1 MIAACRAAN
10 STSPAVA
17 GKLRGLLGYVT
28 GLSSNGRA
36 ALQPLSAH
44 QYGHSCLSEASMD
57 CVIRGIDRRPE
68 KATVFIRRL
77 MEASAASSPR
87 PRSCR
92 LLRFF
97 PNGASMLAA
106 SPVPDRI
113 LAKLAA
119 IKPRE
124 TYITSFEIMA
134 LCGVHFSIPY
144 DQIRG
149 AVFLHF
155 GDNSGAIF
163 FFVIKGVISFPRR
176 RSHDQRLQP
185 SIGTRGRPVM
195 DRLRF
200 HRSST

>member
-1 MIAACRAAN
+1 
-10 STSPAVA
+10 
-17 GKLRGLLGYVT
+17 
-28 GLSSNGRA
+28 
-36 ALQPLSAH
+36 
-44 QYGHSCLSEASMD
+44 MD
-57 CVIRGIDRRPE
+57 YVIRGIDRRPE
-68 KATVFIRRL
+68 KATVLSDASWKPQPPRL
-77 MEASAASSPR
+77 HGRGHVAFFV
-87 PRSCR
+87 
-92 LLRFF
+92 FF

-155 GDNSGAIF
+155 GDNSGANF
-163 FFVIKGVISFPRR
+163 SSLKGSSPFPDAALMISAYNLQLARAGA
-176 RSHDQRLQP
+176 RSWIDYV
-185 SIGTRGRPVM
+185 SIEAQ
-195 DRLRF
+195 L
-200 HRSST
+200 S

>member
-1 MIAACRAAN
+1 
-10 STSPAVA
+10 
-17 GKLRGLLGYVT
+17 
-28 GLSSNGRA
+28 
-36 ALQPLSAH
+36 
-44 QYGHSCLSEASMD
+44 
-57 CVIRGIDRRPE
+57 
-68 KATVFIRRL
+68 

-155 GDNSGAIF
+155 GDNSGANF
-163 FFVIKGVISFPRR
+163 SSLKGSSPFPDAALMISAYNLQLARAGARSWIDNVPSKLNLAEYPSGPPFATASVPPKSSSCPRR
-176 RSHDQRLQP
+176 SPTGQHGELATD
-185 SIGTRGRPVM
+185 V
-195 DRLRF
+195 
-200 HRSST
+200 SST

>member
-1 MIAACRAAN
+1 
-10 STSPAVA
+10 
-17 GKLRGLLGYVT
+17 
-28 GLSSNGRA
+28 
-36 ALQPLSAH
+36 
-44 QYGHSCLSEASMD
+44 MD
-57 CVIRGIDRRPE
+57 YVIRGIDRRPE
-68 KATVFIRRL
+68 KATVLSDASWKPQPPRL
-77 MEASAASSPR
+77 HGRGHVAFFV
-87 PRSCR
+87 
-92 LLRFF
+92 FF

-149 AVFLHF
+149 ADFLHF

-163 FFVIKGVISFPRR
+163 SSLKGPSPSPDAALMISAYNLQLARAGA
-176 RSHDQRLQP
+176 RSWIDYV
-185 SIGTRGRPVM
+185 SIEAQ
-195 DRLRF
+195 L
-200 HRSST
+200 S